1 MDEIAMNSNVISPND
16 WRKVSLSLI
25 RNNGGQVREILN
37 STHLSNKNKRD
48 FFINIKEICNLF

>member
-25 RNNGGQVREILN
+25 RNNGGQVREILLIFL
-37 STHLSNKNKRD
+37 TK
-48 FFINIKEICNLF
+48 IKGTYS